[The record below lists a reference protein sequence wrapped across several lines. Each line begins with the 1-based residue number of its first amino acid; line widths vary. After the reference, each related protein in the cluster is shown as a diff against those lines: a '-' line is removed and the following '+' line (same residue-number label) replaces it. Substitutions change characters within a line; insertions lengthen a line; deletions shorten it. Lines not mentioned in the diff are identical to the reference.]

1 MNNDITNPTPENE
14 AELTEAA
21 ELLTSDQSEPAF
33 DYQPPAVETPEP
45 PTVADSVP
53 VVETKVAFSP
63 EDAAE
68 SVPEEP
74 VGMDDGKSAAS
85 EKTAEAPVEQ
95 PVEQPVQQPVQQSV
109 QQPVQKPV
117 QQPVQ
122 QPYQQPVQ
130 QPYQQPVQQPY
141 QQPYQQTYQQPYQ
154 QTYQQ
159 TYQQP
164 YQQTYQQPSPGVT
177 QQYYQYTPV
186 NPAIVVQQ
194 NTSDGFA
201 VASLICSIV
210 GIVSCCTIIPSFLAV
225 IFGAISKAKNDGTR
239 PTGMST
245 AGLVLGIIGI
255 LLNLLVL
262 LGMFYMD

>member
-85 EKTAEAPVEQ
+85 EKTAKAPVEQ
-95 PVEQPVQQPVQQSV
+95 PVE
-109 QQPVQKPV
+109 
-117 QQPVQ
+117 QPVQ

-159 TYQQP
+159 P
-164 YQQTYQQPSPGVT
+164 YQQPSPGVT

-210 GIVSCCTIIPSFLAV
+210 GLVSCCTIIPSFLAV
-225 IFGAISKAKNDGTR
+225 IFGAVSKAKNDGTR

>member
-95 PVEQPVQQPVQQSV
+95 P
-109 QQPVQKPV
+109 
-117 QQPVQ
+117 
-122 QPYQQPVQ
+122 
-130 QPYQQPVQQPY
+130 
-141 QQPYQQTYQQPYQ
+141 
-154 QTYQQ
+154 
-159 TYQQP
+159 
-164 YQQTYQQPSPGVT
+164 PGRTAHVT
-177 QQYYQYTPV
+177 
-186 NPAIVVQQ
+186 AEE
-194 NTSDGFA
+194 GGLHA
-201 VASLICSIV
+201 CHHLSLRD
-210 GIVSCCTIIPSFLAV
+210 A
-225 IFGAISKAKNDGTR
+225 
-239 PTGMST
+239 
-245 AGLVLGIIGI
+245 
-255 LLNLLVL
+255 
-262 LGMFYMD
+262 

>member
-95 PVEQPVQQPVQQSV
+95 PVE
-109 QQPVQKPV
+109 
-117 QQPVQ
+117 QPVQ

>member
-95 PVEQPVQQPVQQSV
+95 PVEQPVQQPVQ
-109 QQPVQKPV
+109 KPV

-122 QPYQQPVQ
+122 QPYDQPSGQKYDQPPVNQPVKAFC
-130 QPYQQPVQQPY
+130 
-141 QQPYQQTYQQPYQ
+141 TYCGEAYLK
-154 QTYQQ
+154 
-159 TYQQP
+159 
-164 YQQTYQQPSPGVT
+164 GVDRFCGKCGSR
-177 QQYYQYTPV
+177 V
-186 NPAIVVQQ
+186 E
-194 NTSDGFA
+194 
-201 VASLICSIV
+201 
-210 GIVSCCTIIPSFLAV
+210 
-225 IFGAISKAKNDGTR
+225 
-239 PTGMST
+239 
-245 AGLVLGIIGI
+245 
-255 LLNLLVL
+255 
-262 LGMFYMD
+262 

>member
-95 PVEQPVQQPVQQSV
+95 PVEQPVQQSV
-109 QQPVQKPV
+109 QQPVQ
-117 QQPVQ
+117 QPYQ

-164 YQQTYQQPSPGVT
+164 FQQPYQQPSPGVT

-210 GIVSCCTIIPSFLAV
+210 GLVSCCTIIPSFLAV
-225 IFGAISKAKNDGTR
+225 IFGAVSKAKNDGTR

>member
-85 EKTAEAPVEQ
+85 EKTAEWIWLKKYLFSEK
-95 PVEQPVQQPVQQSV
+95 S
-109 QQPVQKPV
+109 
-117 QQPVQ
+117 
-122 QPYQQPVQ
+122 
-130 QPYQQPVQQPY
+130 
-141 QQPYQQTYQQPYQ
+141 
-154 QTYQQ
+154 
-159 TYQQP
+159 
-164 YQQTYQQPSPGVT
+164 
-177 QQYYQYTPV
+177 
-186 NPAIVVQQ
+186 
-194 NTSDGFA
+194 
-201 VASLICSIV
+201 
-210 GIVSCCTIIPSFLAV
+210 
-225 IFGAISKAKNDGTR
+225 
-239 PTGMST
+239 
-245 AGLVLGIIGI
+245 LGI
-255 LLNLLVL
+255 
-262 LGMFYMD
+262 